1 MGAADREDPNPGA
14 EIGAAGPGEIT
25 SMDASP
31 RDTKPG
37 RSGSR
42 SAAKR
47 PDQAA
52 PGGEQEVE
60 APVSTRNR

>member
-1 MGAADREDPNPGA
+1 MAGA
-14 EIGAAGPGEIT
+14 EIGPAGPGEIT

-37 RSGSR
+37 RSRSR

-52 PGGEQEVE
+52 PG
-60 APVSTRNR
+60 APAPAGLSDEDVKPLLA